1 MSGIYP
7 MCLHLSGCLAGVE
20 RVLSTLSNYLLWLGL
35 VLNIHQQAAAG
46 APEYV
51 IVYLNMFAKIWIN
64 INLSRGRTRE
74 NFEKILFLSE
84 IGLLL
89 TVLNMRIKQ
98 RSRAQQ

>member
-7 MCLHLSGCLAGVE
+7 MCLHLSGCRAGVE
-20 RVLSTLSNYLLWLGL
+20 RVLSNYLLWLGL

-64 INLSRGRTRE
+64 INLSRGPGVTL
-74 NFEKILFLSE
+74 K
-84 IGLLL
+84 
-89 TVLNMRIKQ
+89 
-98 RSRAQQ
+98 RSFSCLKLACF

>member
-7 MCLHLSGCLAGVE
+7 MCLHLSGCRAGVE

-64 INLSRGRTRE
+64 INLSRGPGRTL
-74 NFEKILFLSE
+74 K
-84 IGLLL
+84 
-89 TVLNMRIKQ
+89 
-98 RSRAQQ
+98 RSFSCLKLACF

>member
-1 MSGIYP
+1 
-7 MCLHLSGCLAGVE
+7 MCLHLSGCRAGVE

-64 INLSRGRTRE
+64 INLSRGPGVTLKRS
-74 NFEKILFLSE
+74 FSCLKLAFLD
-84 IGLLL
+84 
-89 TVLNMRIKQ
+89 
-98 RSRAQQ
+98 